1 MSDVRQGSVRRTT
14 EAVGVRRYVFAVLV
28 GLLAFV
34 LAAGVTLYRAAWVAP
49 VPDTANIRI
58 DLHEMRRL
66 ARHHEGPLPVAV
78 RGWVVARSVVPRGAV
93 IAGGGFSDH
102 TMVRTAYEVRSP
114 DWRIVID
121 AGTDRTLHEKM
132 GLEGPFYPDRY
143 RAVQRALRRAD
154 TIVATHLHPDHIGGV
169 ARSEHREALLPHL
182 LLNVKQRR
190 NRRLLAWADFPRD
203 GLEEIRLVH
212 YGTYYPLAPGVV
224 LVEASGHTPG
234 SQMVYVRRVDGE
246 EYLFVGDV
254 AWSMDNIR
262 MTRDKPRLVSRFF
275 VGENTGR
282 VREQLR
288 VLHDLHAA
296 HPELNF
302 VVSHDAPQHRR
313 LFEQELLKGNFNPR

>member
-1 MSDVRQGSVRRTT
+1 M
-14 EAVGVRRYVFAVLV
+14 RRYGLAGLV
-28 GLLAFV
+28 GLLAFATV
-34 LAAGVTLYRAAWVAP
+34 AALTVYRTAWVAP
-49 VPDTANIRI
+49 VPSTGDYRI

-78 RGWVVARSVVPRGAV
+78 RGWVVARSIVPRGAV

-114 DWRIVID
+114 ERRIVID
-121 AGTDRTLHEKM
+121 AGTDRILHEKM
-132 GLEGPFYPDRY
+132 GLEGPFYPERY

-190 NRRLLAWADFPRD
+190 NRGLLSWADFPVERI
-203 GLEEIRLVH
+203 GETHLVH

-234 SQMVYVRRVDGE
+234 SQMVYVRRADGE
-246 EYLFVGDV
+246 EYLFIGDV

-262 MTRDKPRLVSRFF
+262 LPRDKPRLVGRFF

-288 VLHDLHAA
+288 VLHELHAA
-296 HPELNF
+296 HPELNL
-302 VVSHDAPQHRR
+302 VVSHDAPQHRT
-313 LFEQELLKGNFNPR
+313 LFEEGLLQGEY